1 MGYSPVGAFDLY
13 GCCDTSCPLISPD
26 AFKVVMDT
34 QEFESAHYQ
43 RVYQYL
49 KRHVG
54 SINLDEFSYI
64 IGNVDGDPAN
74 CLEIIL
80 Q

>member
-1 MGYSPVGAFDLY
+1 MDGHSMCSPLH
-13 GCCDTSCPLISPD
+13 SPD
-26 AFKVVMDT
+26 TFKVVMDR
-34 QEFESAHYQ
+34 QEFESAHCQ

-49 KRHVG
+49 WRHVG
-54 SINLDEFSYI
+54 NINLDQFSFTGSVE
-64 IGNVDGDPAN
+64 GNPAN

>member
-1 MGYSPVGAFDLY
+1 MLLSPFEA
-13 GCCDTSCPLISPD
+13 SPD
-26 AFKVVMDT
+26 AFKVVMDR

-43 RVYQYL
+43 GVYQYL
-49 KRHVG
+49 WRFVG
-54 SINLDEFSYI
+54 NINLDRFSYTGSVE
-64 IGNVDGDPAN
+64 GNPAN